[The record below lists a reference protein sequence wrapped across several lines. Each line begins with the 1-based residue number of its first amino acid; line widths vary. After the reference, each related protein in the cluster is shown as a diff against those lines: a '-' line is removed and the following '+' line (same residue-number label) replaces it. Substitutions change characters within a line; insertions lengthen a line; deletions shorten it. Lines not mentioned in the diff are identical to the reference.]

1 MRGYIEGYYGRL
13 FDWQDR
19 SSMLA
24 EMAALCMNVYLYA
37 PKEDPYHRFDWRT
50 PYPSDWQRDFSAF
63 AAQAQGHNITLA
75 AGIAPGLDY
84 SWHDP
89 QADITALNAKADSLV
104 ARAQN
109 ALC

>member
-1 MRGYIEGYYGRL
+1 
-13 FDWQDR
+13 
-19 SSMLA
+19 MLA
-24 EMAALCMNVYLYA
+24 EMAALCMDVYLYA
-37 PKEDPYHRFDWRT
+37 PKEEPYHRFDWRT

-89 QADITALNAKADSLV
+89 PELSGCFQTKQGRHQLEAGAAQASPIASQAKA
-104 ARAQN
+104 
-109 ALC
+109 

>member
-1 MRGYIEGYYGRL
+1 
-13 FDWQDR
+13 
-19 SSMLA
+19 MLA